1 MNILAEWTNQIF
13 LPDGECGEDEPCR
26 VGQCRNPDDDL
37 PGCGMEDDAGAV
49 AGEVWWG
56 RQGTDDW
63 ILWYLHRED
72 NRLSLKVLPTAHVWK
87 QRH

>member
-1 MNILAEWTNQIF
+1 MEFKKKIIEHSSRMKTLTKTNQIF

-49 AGEVWWG
+49 AGEV
-56 RQGTDDW
+56 
-63 ILWYLHRED
+63 
-72 NRLSLKVLPTAHVWK
+72 
-87 QRH
+87 

>member
-1 MNILAEWTNQIF
+1 MKTLTKTNQIF

-49 AGEVWWG
+49 AGEV
-56 RQGTDDW
+56 
-63 ILWYLHRED
+63 
-72 NRLSLKVLPTAHVWK
+72 
-87 QRH
+87 